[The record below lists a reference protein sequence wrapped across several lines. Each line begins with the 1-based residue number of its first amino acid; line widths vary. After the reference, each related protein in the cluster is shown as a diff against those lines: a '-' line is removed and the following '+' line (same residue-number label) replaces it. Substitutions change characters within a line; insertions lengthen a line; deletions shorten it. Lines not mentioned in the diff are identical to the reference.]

1 MLIVRRHYVLKM
13 RITLIWLVPAFS
25 FSKKS
30 GMARGP
36 KYGVAFRHDLKDS

>member
-1 MLIVRRHYVLKM
+1 MIRV
-13 RITLIWLVPAFS
+13 TLIWFVPAFS

-36 KYGVAFRHDLKDS
+36 KNGVAFRQDLKDS

>member
-1 MLIVRRHYVLKM
+1 MI
-13 RITLIWLVPAFS
+13 RITLMWFVPAFS

-36 KYGVAFRHDLKDS
+36 KNGDAFRHDL